1 MAALG
6 WQTGQPP
13 PRADCVWVRAAA
25 DSYTNKVCVA
35 DSESESLGLGAS
47 DASPQVLVSR
57 YGKEAAQRIRST
69 VNESACQRS
78 APVWICSNGAF
89 KSVSAP
95 VCLSRPA
102 PHAQDGSASC

>member
-1 MAALG
+1 M
-6 WQTGQPP
+6 
-13 PRADCVWVRAAA
+13 
-25 DSYTNKVCVA
+25 SF
-35 DSESESLGLGAS
+35 SLWSDFMGIGAS